1 MPVDID
7 YSNLPEFPQKLAEKL
22 IQIRERSGRT
32 WDEFA
37 QQVNARDGTE
47 IAAYENNEG
56 DLPISVLYAYA
67 RFAGIP
73 VENIID
79 DDRDLWFG
87 HRQDHER
94 PRRAVLRRRNHWVN
108 CLTIIGFIVVVSLL
122 GPPLLGLVLWFIRS
136 LWEALFVS

>member
-1 MPVDID
+1 MPVD
-7 YSNLPEFPQKLAEKL
+7 YSNLPKFPQKLPEKL

-37 QQVNARDGTE
+37 QQVNARDGTD

-56 DLPISVLYAYA
+56 DLPISVLFAYA

-73 VENIID
+73 VENIVD

-87 HRQDHER
+87 HRQDHPR
-94 PRRAVLRRRNHWVN
+94 PQTAVPRRRDSRVKDLLAV
-108 CLTIIGFIVVVSLL
+108 IGLVVVFWFLVL
-122 GPPLLGLVLWFIRS
+122 PLVAFILWFIRG
-136 LWEALFVS
+136 LWDTLFVS

>member
-1 MPVDID
+1 MPVD
-7 YSNLPEFPQKLAEKL
+7 YSNLPKFPQKLPEKL

-37 QQVNARDGTE
+37 QQVNARDGTD

-56 DLPISVLYAYA
+56 DLPISVLFAYA

-73 VENIID
+73 VENIVD

-87 HRQDHER
+87 HRQEHLR
-94 PRRAVLRRRNHWVN
+94 PQTAVPRRRDSRVKDLLAV
-108 CLTIIGFIVVVSLL
+108 I
-122 GPPLLGLVLWFIRS
+122 GLVVLGSVLI
-136 LWEALFVS
+136 